1 MAAVNVILVCGHEC
15 PDPAYLQTV
24 SPDWTVVAG
33 GRALTAAIDTARAA
47 STDPVCVVPMTLGRD
62 SGLVADAARA
72 SSWACR
78 ESNSPPLVLSSPLGT
93 ADHLVGWLRGR
104 AAAASS
110 DALLVV
116 APTGS
121 PFEDAELFRI
131 ARLVRQFGPSAL
143 VEVALSGGDP
153 DLDDGI
159 DRCRRLGAR
168 QIAVL
173 PAWLGSG
180 PALPSGVADGGPLL
194 TGAALRELVEA
205 RVADALHDLVHGHDG
220 IADGLSA
227 EHGHGFAHSHG
238 PGGSHGHG
246 HGHGH

>member
-72 SSWACR
+72 SSWARR

-93 ADHLVGWLRGR
+93 ADHLSDGC
-104 AAAASS
+104 AAGPRPRRRTRCWSS
-110 DALLVV
+110 HDRL
-116 APTGS
+116 

-205 RVADALHDLVHGHDG
+205 RVADALHDLAHGHDG

-227 EHGHGFAHSHG
+227 EHGHGFAHGHG

-246 HGHGH
+246 HGH